1 MMALEVEH
9 IGKQSLFWGTNMA
22 QRVEL
27 AIEQDTVH
35 STLLT
40 SAVYYALLF
49 LRSLYSLITQD

>member
-1 MMALEVEH
+1 
-9 IGKQSLFWGTNMA
+9 MA

-49 LRSLYSLITQD
+49 YKIFVLLDNTGLE